1 VGSNPTLDAN
11 KYIIMSTPIKEVNVP
26 KLRRKGFTAT
36 TILLQEEELLDIL
49 NLKKPKQAKAIINEK
64 SKDTV

>member
-11 KYIIMSTPIKEVNVP
+11 KYIIMSTPIKEVNVA

-49 NLKKPKQAKAIINEK
+49 NLQKPKQAKAIINEK